1 MKKET
6 RHRNWLDIME
16 GRYVCLTKRWKKA
29 IVEIVEWIIESPAS
43 FSKYVRDLY
52 EIMQDNEGKFTL
64 SDEDEIIDFQKYAEL
79 IIDPF
84 LLDFHN
90 RQIQKKLYAEL
101 QNLAVGSE
109 FYLQTQELKSQIQK
123 YFIDLEYASGYD
135 LEIADEID
143 LPAIFKAV
151 GIQLDGGN
159 EETLFERIAIYIK
172 IMAELLKKKLV
183 ILVNSRSYLTSDQI
197 DQIAELCMYSEVGL
211 LLIENVQ
218 RDFSKKRNYCIID
231 CDECCIS

>member
-1 MKKET
+1 MKLTHTELEKQLVFET
-6 RHRNWLDIME
+6 
-16 GRYVCLTKRWKKA
+16 GKA
-29 IVEIVEWIIESPAS
+29 VEWIIESPAS
-43 FSKYVRDLY
+43 FSKYVRDLC

-90 RQIQKKLYAEL
+90 RQIQKKLYVEL
-101 QNLAVGSE
+101 QKLAVGSE

-143 LPAIFKAV
+143 LSAIFKVV

-197 DQIAELCMYSEVGL
+197 DQIAELCMYSEVAL

>member
-1 MKKET
+1 MKLTHTELEKQLVFET
-6 RHRNWLDIME
+6 D
-16 GRYVCLTKRWKKA
+16 KA
-29 IVEIVEWIIESPAS
+29 VEWIIESPAS
-43 FSKYVRDLY
+43 FSKYIRDLY
-52 EIMQDNEGKFTL
+52 EIMQDNKGKFTL

-151 GIQLDGGN
+151 GLQLDSGN
-159 EETLFERIAIYIK
+159 EETLFERIAAYIK
-172 IMAELLKKKLV
+172 IMAELLKKKLI
-183 ILVNSRSYLTSDQI
+183 ILVNSRSYLTSNQI
-197 DQIAELCMYSEVGL
+197 DQIAELCMYSEVAL

>member
-1 MKKET
+1 MKLTHTELEKQLVFET
-6 RHRNWLDIME
+6 
-16 GRYVCLTKRWKKA
+16 GKA
-29 IVEIVEWIIESPAS
+29 VEWIIESPAS
-43 FSKYVRDLY
+43 FSKYIRDLY

-151 GIQLDGGN
+151 GIQLDCGK
-159 EETLFERIAIYIK
+159 EEALFERIAIYIK

-197 DQIAELCMYSEVGL
+197 DQIAELCMYSEVAL

>member
-1 MKKET
+1 MKLTHTELEKQLVFET
-6 RHRNWLDIME
+6 
-16 GRYVCLTKRWKKA
+16 GKA
-29 IVEIVEWIIESPAS
+29 VEWIIESPAS

-52 EIMQDNEGKFTL
+52 EIMQNNEGKFTL

-123 YFIDLEYASGYD
+123 YFIDLEYARGYD

>member
-1 MKKET
+1 
-6 RHRNWLDIME
+6 
-16 GRYVCLTKRWKKA
+16 
-29 IVEIVEWIIESPAS
+29 
-43 FSKYVRDLY
+43 
-52 EIMQDNEGKFTL
+52 MQDNEGKFTL

-90 RQIQKKLYAEL
+90 RQIQKKLYVEL
-101 QNLAVGSE
+101 QKLAVGSE

-143 LPAIFKAV
+143 LRAIFKAV

-197 DQIAELCMYSEVGL
+197 DQIAELCMYSEVAL

>member
-1 MKKET
+1 MKLTHTELEKQLVFET
-6 RHRNWLDIME
+6 
-16 GRYVCLTKRWKKA
+16 GKA
-29 IVEIVEWIIESPAS
+29 VEWIIESPAS

-101 QNLAVGSE
+101 QKLAVGSE

>member
-1 MKKET
+1 MKLTHTELEKQLVFET
-6 RHRNWLDIME
+6 
-16 GRYVCLTKRWKKA
+16 GKA
-29 IVEIVEWIIESPAS
+29 VEWIIESPAS

-90 RQIQKKLYAEL
+90 RQIQKKLYVEL
-101 QNLAVGSE
+101 QKLAVGSE

-151 GIQLDGGN
+151 GIQLDSGN
-159 EETLFERIAIYIK
+159 EETLFERIAAYIK
-172 IMAELLKKKLV
+172 IMAELLKKKLI
-183 ILVNSRSYLTSDQI
+183 ILVNSRSYLTSNQI
-197 DQIAELCMYSEVGL
+197 DQIAELCMYSEVAL

>member
-1 MKKET
+1 MKLTHTELEKQLVFET
-6 RHRNWLDIME
+6 
-16 GRYVCLTKRWKKA
+16 GKA
-29 IVEIVEWIIESPAS
+29 VEWIIESPAS

-143 LPAIFKAV
+143 LRAIFKAV

>member
-1 MKKET
+1 MKLTHMELEKQLVFET
-6 RHRNWLDIME
+6 
-16 GRYVCLTKRWKKA
+16 GKA
-29 IVEIVEWIIESPAS
+29 VEWIIESPAS

-52 EIMQDNEGKFTL
+52 EIMQNNEGKFTL

-109 FYLQTQELKSQIQK
+109 FYLQTQELKSQFLK

>member
-1 MKKET
+1 MKLTHTELEKQLVFET
-6 RHRNWLDIME
+6 
-16 GRYVCLTKRWKKA
+16 GKA
-29 IVEIVEWIIESPAS
+29 VEWIIESPAS
-43 FSKYVRDLY
+43 FSKYIRDLY

-143 LPAIFKAV
+143 LLAIFKAV
-151 GIQLDGGN
+151 GIQLDSGN
-159 EETLFERIAIYIK
+159 EETLFERIAVYIK

-211 LLIENVQ
+211 LLIEIVQ

>member
-1 MKKET
+1 MK
-6 RHRNWLDIME
+6 
-16 GRYVCLTKRWKKA
+16 LTHTELEKQLVFENGKA
-29 IVEIVEWIIESPAS
+29 VEWIIESPAS

-84 LLDFHN
+84 LLDFYN
-90 RQIQKKLYAEL
+90 RQIQKKLYVEL
-101 QNLAVGSE
+101 QKLAVGSE

-151 GIQLDGGN
+151 GIQLDSGN
-159 EETLFERIAIYIK
+159 EETLFERIAAYIK
-172 IMAELLKKKLV
+172 IMAELLKKKLI
-183 ILVNSRSYLTSDQI
+183 ILVNSRSYLTSNQI
-197 DQIAELCMYSEVGL
+197 DQIAELCMYSEVAL

>member
-1 MKKET
+1 MKLTHTELEKQLVFET
-6 RHRNWLDIME
+6 
-16 GRYVCLTKRWKKA
+16 GKA
-29 IVEIVEWIIESPAS
+29 VEWIIESPAS
-43 FSKYVRDLY
+43 FSKYIRDLY

-151 GIQLDGGN
+151 GIQLDSGN
-159 EETLFERIAIYIK
+159 EETLFERIAAYIK
-172 IMAELLKKKLV
+172 IMAELLKKKLI
-183 ILVNSRSYLTSDQI
+183 ILVNSRSYLTSNQI

>member
-1 MKKET
+1 MKLTHAELEKQLVFET
-6 RHRNWLDIME
+6 
-16 GRYVCLTKRWKKA
+16 GKA
-29 IVEIVEWIIESPAS
+29 VEWIIESSAS
-43 FSKYVRDLY
+43 FSKYIRDLY

-151 GIQLDGGN
+151 GIQLDSGN
-159 EETLFERIAIYIK
+159 EETLFERIAVYIK

-218 RDFSKKRNYCIID
+218 RDFSKKRNYCIIN

>member
-1 MKKET
+1 MKLTHTELEKQLVFET
-6 RHRNWLDIME
+6 
-16 GRYVCLTKRWKKA
+16 GKA
-29 IVEIVEWIIESPAS
+29 VEWIIESPAS
-43 FSKYVRDLY
+43 FSKYIRDLY

-123 YFIDLEYASGYD
+123 YFIDLE
-135 LEIADEID
+135 IADEID

-183 ILVNSRSYLTSDQI
+183 ILVNSRSYLNSDQI
-197 DQIAELCMYSEVGL
+197 DQIAELCMYSEVAL

>member
-1 MKKET
+1 MSNKTVGHTGIARLCFALSGNRT
-6 RHRNWLDIME
+6 R
-16 GRYVCLTKRWKKA
+16 
-29 IVEIVEWIIESPAS
+29 SPHQA
-43 FSKYVRDLY
+43 
-52 EIMQDNEGKFTL
+52 
-64 SDEDEIIDFQKYAEL
+64 
-79 IIDPF
+79 
-84 LLDFHN
+84 
-90 RQIQKKLYAEL
+90 
-101 QNLAVGSE
+101 LAKWWEHV
-109 FYLQTQELKSQIQK
+109 T
-123 YFIDLEYASGYD
+123 
-135 LEIADEID
+135 
-143 LPAIFKAV
+143 AV
-151 GIQLDGGN
+151 GIQLDSGN

>member
-1 MKKET
+1 MKLTHTELEKQLVFET
-6 RHRNWLDIME
+6 
-16 GRYVCLTKRWKKA
+16 GKA
-29 IVEIVEWIIESPAS
+29 VEWIIESPAS
-43 FSKYVRDLY
+43 FSKYIRDLY

-101 QNLAVGSE
+101 QKLAVGSE

-151 GIQLDGGN
+151 GIQLDSGN
-159 EETLFERIAIYIK
+159 EETLFERIAAYIK
-172 IMAELLKKKLV
+172 IMAELLKKKLI
-183 ILVNSRSYLTSDQI
+183 ILVNSRSYLTSNQI
-197 DQIAELCMYSEVGL
+197 DQIAELCMYSEVAL

>member
-1 MKKET
+1 MKLTHTELEKQLVFET
-6 RHRNWLDIME
+6 
-16 GRYVCLTKRWKKA
+16 GKA
-29 IVEIVEWIIESPAS
+29 VEWIIESPAS
-43 FSKYVRDLY
+43 FSKYIRDLY

-143 LPAIFKAV
+143 LPAIFNAV
-151 GIQLDGGN
+151 GIQLDSGN
-159 EETLFERIAIYIK
+159 EETLFERIAVYIK

>member
-1 MKKET
+1 MKLTHTELEKQLVFET
-6 RHRNWLDIME
+6 
-16 GRYVCLTKRWKKA
+16 GKA
-29 IVEIVEWIIESPAS
+29 VEWIIESPAS

-90 RQIQKKLYAEL
+90 RQIQKKLYVEL
-101 QNLAVGSE
+101 QKLAVGSE
-109 FYLQTQELKSQIQK
+109 FYLQRQELKSQIQK

-151 GIQLDGGN
+151 GIQLDSGN
-159 EETLFERIAIYIK
+159 EETLFERIAAYIK
-172 IMAELLKKKLV
+172 IMAELLKKKLI
-183 ILVNSRSYLTSDQI
+183 ILVNSRSYLTSNQI
-197 DQIAELCMYSEVGL
+197 DQIAELCMYSEVAL

>member
-1 MKKET
+1 MKLTHTELEKQLVFET
-6 RHRNWLDIME
+6 
-16 GRYVCLTKRWKKA
+16 GKA
-29 IVEIVEWIIESPAS
+29 VEWIIESPAS
-43 FSKYVRDLY
+43 FSKYIRDLY

-143 LPAIFKAV
+143 LPATFKAV

-159 EETLFERIAIYIK
+159 EETLFERIAAYIK
-172 IMAELLKKKLV
+172 IMAELLKKKLI
-183 ILVNSRSYLTSDQI
+183 ILVNSRSYLTSNQI
-197 DQIAELCMYSEVGL
+197 DQIAELCMYSEVAL

>member
-1 MKKET
+1 MKLTHTELEKQLVFET
-6 RHRNWLDIME
+6 
-16 GRYVCLTKRWKKA
+16 GKA
-29 IVEIVEWIIESPAS
+29 VEWIIESPAS
-43 FSKYVRDLY
+43 FSKYIRDLY

-197 DQIAELCMYSEVGL
+197 DQIAELCMYSEVAL

>member
-1 MKKET
+1 MKLTHAELEKQLVFET
-6 RHRNWLDIME
+6 D
-16 GRYVCLTKRWKKA
+16 KA
-29 IVEIVEWIIESPAS
+29 MEWIIESPAS

-52 EIMQDNEGKFTL
+52 ENMQDNEGKFTL

-101 QNLAVGSE
+101 QNLAVSSE
-109 FYLQTQELKSQIQK
+109 FYLQTQELKSLIQK

-135 LEIADEID
+135 LEIEDELD
-143 LPAIFKAV
+143 LSAIFKAV
-151 GIQLDGGN
+151 GIQLDCGN
-159 EETLFERIAIYIK
+159 EETLFERIAAYIK
-172 IMAELLKKKLV
+172 IMAELLKKKLI
-183 ILVNSRSYLTSDQI
+183 ILVNSRSYLTNEQI
-197 DQIAELCMYSEVGL
+197 DQIEELCMYSEVAL

-218 RDFSKKRNYCIID
+218 RDFSEKRNYCIID
-231 CDECCIS
+231 CGECCIC

>member
-1 MKKET
+1 MKLTHTELEKQLVFET
-6 RHRNWLDIME
+6 
-16 GRYVCLTKRWKKA
+16 GKA
-29 IVEIVEWIIESPAS
+29 VEWIIESPAS

-101 QNLAVGSE
+101 QKLAVGSE

-135 LEIADEID
+135 LEIVDEID
-143 LPAIFKAV
+143 LSAIFKVV

-197 DQIAELCMYSEVGL
+197 DQIAELCMYSEVAL

>member
-1 MKKET
+1 MKLTHMELEKQLVFET
-6 RHRNWLDIME
+6 
-16 GRYVCLTKRWKKA
+16 GKA
-29 IVEIVEWIIESPAS
+29 VEWIIESPAS

>member
-1 MKKET
+1 MKLTHTELEKQLVFET
-6 RHRNWLDIME
+6 D
-16 GRYVCLTKRWKKA
+16 KA
-29 IVEIVEWIIESPAS
+29 VEWIIESPAS
-43 FSKYVRDLY
+43 FSKYIRDLY
-52 EIMQDNEGKFTL
+52 EIMQDNKGKFTL

-79 IIDPF
+79 IIDSF

-151 GIQLDGGN
+151 GIQLDSGN
-159 EETLFERIAIYIK
+159 EETLFERIAAYIK
-172 IMAELLKKKLV
+172 IMAELLKKKLI
-183 ILVNSRSYLTSDQI
+183 ILVNSRSYLTSNQI
-197 DQIAELCMYSEVGL
+197 DQIAELCMYSEVAL